1 MYKNVTSYIIIG
13 TLSTGPKGC
22 GLTEGA
28 LYNKVSDWV
37 DWMKKEMDQLGEK
50 ADDKNCNKN
59 GGQGSGNLHGDV
71 LGPNN
76 TLLGNPDQ
84 DGGDVIEHSWRCE
97 DISIDL
103 NKELG

>member
-50 ADDKNCNKN
+50 ADDKNCKKME
-59 GGQGSGNLHGDV
+59 DKV
-71 LGPNN
+71 L
-76 TLLGNPDQ
+76 
-84 DGGDVIEHSWRCE
+84 VIFMEMCWDPTTHCWVIQTKME
-97 DISIDL
+97 
-103 NKELG
+103 EM